1 MFQELQAETR
11 RPEPTL
17 LRVICKTQNF
27 SGSSRKIRS
36 ELAQKNLIM
45 RIVVLVPGGIG
56 DQILFF
62 PTLEDL
68 KQSYP
73 DAQISVVVE
82 PRAKDTYR
90 VCPWVHEVVPFDFQG
105 RNSLA
110 DFANLLGVLRD
121 REFRIAITLGR
132 SWAVRF
138 LLWLTGIPTRV
149 GYDGGSGTAFL
160 TNLVPLKP
168 DQYAAEMHHDL
179 LQGLGITTPCP
190 PLSVKVPAKDLDWA
204 DAERQRLGLQS
215 SGYVLISA
223 DSSPSQDANSTQH
236 YPIESW
242 LGIVRDFQQRQPDL
256 PIVVAQGADDGAFV
270 KALVQGNSKLKVTL
284 PGDLGKLAAMI
295 AGANLMLC
303 TNGAPMHLAVAV
315 KTYTLV
321 LFGAADP
328 KLVLPDDKR
337 FVGIKSLTGKMEDI
351 SPQVVSEK
359 VWNG

>member
-1 MFQELQAETR
+1 
-11 RPEPTL
+11 
-17 LRVICKTQNF
+17 
-27 SGSSRKIRS
+27 
-36 ELAQKNLIM
+36 M
-45 RIVVLVPGGIG
+45 RIVALVPGGIG

-82 PRAKDTYR
+82 PRAKDAYR
-90 VCPWVHEVVPFDFQG
+90 VCPWVHEVIPFDFKG

-110 DFANLLGVLRD
+110 DFGNLLGILRD
-121 REFRIAITLGR
+121 REYKIAFTVGR

-149 GYDGGSGTAFL
+149 GYDGGSGAYML
-160 TNLVPLKP
+160 TNPVALKS
-168 DQYAAEMHHDL
+168 DQYAAAVYHDL
-179 LQGLGITTPCP
+179 LQGLGIQTPCP
-190 PLSVKVPAKDLDWA
+190 DLSVKVPAKDLDWA

-215 SGYVLISA
+215 SGYVLIHGG
-223 DSSPSQDANSTQH
+223 SSQFSQEQGIEKQ
-236 YPIESW
+236 YPVDSW

-256 PIVVAQGADDGAFV
+256 PIVVVQGPEDSALV
-270 KALVQGNSKLKVTL
+270 KTLVQGNPQLKVTM
-284 PGDLGKLAAMI
+284 PADIGKLTALI

-303 TNGAPMHLAVAV
+303 TNSAPMHLAVAV
-315 KTYTLV
+315 KTYMLA
-321 LFGAADP
+321 LFGPTDP
-328 KLVLPDDKR
+328 KMLLPQDKR

-351 SPQVVSEK
+351 SPQVVLEK